1 MRYSERNQI
10 AGELLSMLERVPVRN
25 RAAMTDKGEAAAR
38 QRRFS
43 VEDTATAWADRVA
56 ETTET
61 ERLTAGTEQSA
72 ELADGPAAVS
82 DMIVEK
88 LLKTV
93 QRERE
98 TTQLRALGERS
109 EETRGARQRGI
120 SGGTETAARTVGT
133 AEFGTEPGG
142 LPEET
147 AALEA
152 IDGFFRRDSR
162 RYDGGFDAV

>member
-1 MRYSERNQI
+1 MRNSERNQI

-43 VEDTATAWADRVA
+43 AEDTAAAWADRTA
-56 ETTET
+56 EAAET
-61 ERLTAGTEQSA
+61 ERLTAGAEQPA
-72 ELADGPAAVS
+72 ELADDSDTVS
-82 DMIVEK
+82 DMIVET

-98 TTQLRALGERS
+98 TAQLRALGARS
-109 EETRGARQRGI
+109 EETRGARYRGT
-120 SGGTETAARTVGT
+120 SGNTETAERTVGT

-142 LPEET
+142 LPKET